1 MRLSKLLVLPIIVVF
16 TSCGSGN
23 DDPSDI
29 GASIETFEMLESVFD
44 GPYSKYAIKDKL
56 DEVFAMYSVKLEQG
70 NYLKAGNSLVDYKK
84 RGNGSF
90 REMDII
96 NHMIESNTGEGGVSF
111 DEQLNK
117 SVRTLKKELADK

>member
-1 MRLSKLLVLPIIVVF
+1 
-16 TSCGSGN
+16 
-23 DDPSDI
+23 
-29 GASIETFEMLESVFD
+29 
-44 GPYSKYAIKDKL
+44 
-56 DEVFAMYSVKLEQG
+56 
-70 NYLKAGNSLVDYKK
+70 LVDYKK